1 MTDKLGHIHDDDLGD
16 VMTLGPMHKT
26 DDAVAF
32 LRDKVGIPDMT
43 PRRLSNAR
51 RRGEIVASVF
61 GQSVVFAERDLLAW
75 VASLYGNSEEYR
87 ASMGESIRATK
98 AAKKAQRS
106 GR

>member
-1 MTDKLGHIHDDDLGD
+1 MVDAIGHIRDDDLGD
-16 VMTLGPMHKT
+16 VMTLGPMYKT

-32 LRDKVGIPDMT
+32 LRERVGIPDVT

-75 VASLYGNSEEYR
+75 IASLYGNSEEYR
-87 ASMGESIRATK
+87 ASMSESLRAAK
-98 AAKKAQRS
+98 AANRS
-106 GR
+106 R